1 MNFSW
6 TGCYWAINH
15 LYNHDKTPFEKR
27 KKNLFH
33 CDMLQQAAGFR
44 EMQLQRSFLQTL
56 QTRQLQLLLTDSMS
70 PSAASAMTSVYPP
83 GPPPPLVEDKRY
95 SPASNIIEDKRSSTD
110 SDPCSMLLE
119 VSIHTNIIF
128 DTFSVATLESKC
140 PSVCLLSKPLAS
152 AYIS

>member
-119 VSIHTNIIF
+119 VRIHTNIIF
-128 DTFSVATLESKC
+128 DIFSVVNLELQMSVIKTLS
-140 PSVCLLSKPLAS
+140 LSLDIL
-152 AYIS
+152 IS